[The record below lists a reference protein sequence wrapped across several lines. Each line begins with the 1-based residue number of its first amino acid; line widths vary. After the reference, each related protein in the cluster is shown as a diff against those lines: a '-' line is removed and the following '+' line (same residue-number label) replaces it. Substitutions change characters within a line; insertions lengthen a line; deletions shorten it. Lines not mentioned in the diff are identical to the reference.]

1 MDTSLNKTTSVGI
14 ANDYEL
20 LLLMSWKDEDEDE
33 AKIAFREFYQKHCA
47 FLTKVCNRVC
57 LSNLPR
63 YGQELARD
71 VLFNTFKK
79 VYEKAGVIVQKLDE
93 YKAKGS
99 QNLNEK
105 LLAYMCVVAQNEL
118 NNLMKAE
125 KAHHLQLQYHDPD
138 DFVLQLDR
146 ADELEEQEDELEH
159 ISEFAEKLHG
169 ALATL
174 PERERDVLLTYM
186 RYSDSGKHLPD
197 EEIEALCSRYGVIP
211 NYLRLIKKRA
221 MDKVVALT
229 TKDNKLT

>member
-33 AKIAFREFYQKHCA
+33 AQVAFREFYRKHVS
-47 FLTKVCNRVC
+47 FLTKVCKRVC
-57 LSNLPR
+57 LSNQPR

-79 VYEKAGVIVQKLDE
+79 VFERAGVIVQKLDQ
-93 YKAKGS
+93 YQDKGGK
-99 QNLNEK
+99 NFKEK
-105 LLAYMCVVAQNEL
+105 LQAYMCVIAQNEL
-118 NNLMKAE
+118 YDFMRAE
-125 KAHHLQLQYHDPD
+125 KAHHLQIQYVDPD

-146 ADELEEQEDELEH
+146 ADELEEQEDEVEPM
-159 ISEFAEKLHG
+159 SEFAEKLYG

-186 RYSDSGKHLPD
+186 RYADSGKHLPD
-197 EEIEALCSRYGVIP
+197 EEIEALCSRYGVLP

-221 MDKVVALT
+221 MDKVFALT
-229 TKDNKLT
+229 TEDNKLI